1 MKTDSALRTPHSA
14 LTDPEDQIQEPS
26 GWFVTV
32 FLALVL
38 ALVRAGEMLPTI
50 LLGVLYGVATT
61 ITAVV
66 VINHLASQ

>member
-1 MKTDSALRTPHSA
+1 MKTDSLA
-14 LTDPEDQIQEPS
+14 DPEQEIQEPS
-26 GWFVTV
+26 GWFVTL

-38 ALVRAGEMLPTI
+38 ALVRAGELLPTI

-66 VINHLASQ
+66 IINHLAHWL